1 MDLGEI
7 IRSYFGGAGMPQ
19 HAIERPEVKHSGS
32 CPDCQHPRDWHPK
45 PGTASSEAKR
55 GCLNCDCVRD
65 RY

>member
-7 IRSYFGGAGMPQ
+7 IRSYFGGVDQLQ
-19 HAIERPEVKHSGS
+19 HETERREKPLSPS
-32 CPDCQHPRDWHPK
+32 CPGCRCPRDWHPK